1 MASVPAPDY
10 EREYRLI
17 EQLELRIASA
27 NTDDKFENIIQKFLP
42 ALILKLASDNE
53 RNRNLTIKVCQHVNQ
68 RVKLSPS
75 IRLPIPGL
83 LKNFKESP
91 NAFVRR
97 FTLVFIQQAFDR
109 TEPSTSTGLL
119 PEVLQFAIPSSTDF
133 DSTARKMWSIAFDFL
148 LNSLPNWKF
157 PERGSKADG
166 QLKDTFALT
175 EMQTCLL
182 AEKLSQF
189 LLYDP
194 KLLNPAAYVLDDDFK
209 PVFERQFRR
218 RSQVAPCIADFLFT
232 AIFTDDQ
239 RLIPAT
245 IMAVDPNASV
255 SITSDTMFKQCTFD
269 LERPESVDAL
279 FSLYQTSRPKLQIKI
294 LSLLSKSKT
303 STAQSKRILSMIKKE
318 LNSAENSLEVS
329 KLRSSLFSYLAWA
342 VSINEDIHQ
351 ISIELQRVLKEYVE
365 SQGWPNMH
373 DRSSAEASLRSKAY
387 EAIGLLAGK
396 HSQAVPNFDL
406 IVWLFTSLRCD
417 TTSDIRSSIE
427 ESLGRLINFPPL
439 AENDDFSQKLRQFLL
454 WNARAEAGDE
464 DPIYYFATVNSTKYV
479 ATRFANKSLPFHD
492 PVARLIDVLAI
503 TSSER
508 RELSEEGHRGLD
520 PYWHE
525 SNQRLLANTANQQ
538 PSLVLPSL
546 ASLTQTFFSP
556 QTGSIPQISTRAFF
570 GAAISFCYNV
580 LITQALADSDESISD
595 FTDWAS
601 KISAVTRNNTNARAL
616 LKQHISTFQDATA
629 YGTLLYQ
636 SIVGLSLGSNESSD
650 VALGLLSLT
659 NNRLIGGL
667 LPSEPLTLVQTGLT
681 QTSVQSTAARCFG
694 ILASLSPTRESLINQ
709 ELEQCAQWQSAV
721 GNDAVAA
728 RGHLLAATFAL
739 TRSSLRGEERSD
751 ATTATL
757 SKRLVD
763 IILESHDLALLN
775 AALQGLAQMG
785 LSLNPNN
792 DMNIQLGE
800 EKLIDK
806 LIAESKRENER
817 AIMALGAT
825 VNYHAETRWEPSRIS
840 GVLDRMIKLHEI
852 KKAEFHFALGEALAI
867 AAVGFKSTSLLT
879 EFDVDASLPSWGYHE
894 NLLGDLL
901 DRVIDSCKNTKP
913 SLRKA
918 AAIWLLCLIQFC
930 GGLGPVKGRL
940 RECQV
945 VFARLLNDRDE
956 VVQETGSRGLSI
968 VYEHGDKSLRD
979 DLVRDLVQSFTGS
992 SAKLSGTV
1000 DGDTQLFEDGA
1011 LPTEGG
1017 QSVTTYKD
1025 IVSLATEMGDPSL
1038 VYRFMNLASNNA
1050 IWTSR
1055 AAFGRFGLSNILADS
1070 SFLTENKKFYPK
1082 LFRYRFD
1089 PNPNVQR
1096 SMNDIW
1102 RALVKDPTTVI
1113 DQNFDLIMDDLLKN
1127 MLSGREWRA
1136 REASCAAITDLVQG
1150 RDVEKYE
1157 AYLDE
1162 IWNVAFKVLDDV
1174 KETVR
1179 LAAMKLCRSLVNML
1193 IRNLE
1198 VGQGNTT
1205 TKRASIMLQH
1215 AMPFLLKQMEG
1226 GAAQEVQQ
1234 YATASLLDI
1243 VKKSPPRSLQGFAPE
1258 VLETLVNS
1266 LSSLEHE
1273 GINYLHLNADKYGL
1287 TAEKL
1292 DQMRVSSVNASP
1304 VTEAID
1310 SCLLSINTASATAT
1324 RSALPVAGSAARD
1337 KDVEMAGVDISPVEP
1352 LREGMRR
1359 LEGCFKT
1366 AIGLP
1371 SRVALSRVIVTLVI
1385 RYPNSFQP
1393 FADKFARLSRAAVLD
1408 RNATI
1413 SVAFT
1418 TSLGYLM
1425 RLVSPKEVEATS
1437 QYAHKLYFDE
1447 SQAASHRS
1455 VAGEILQA
1463 ISKTSNDVFVNH
1475 ASILLPLALIGRNDT
1490 DPEVRELFDSV
1501 WKDNIGGA
1509 RAVQLYLAEI
1519 AALISLHIKSP
1530 LWPVKH
1536 ACCLAVADIVETL
1549 VGGQAQ
1555 FSEKEAKLLWS
1566 LVQEALGGKTWDG
1579 KERVVLMF
1587 PKFVKHSHVFWTDQ
1601 GISTQM
1607 QRLMVREAKRNNP
1620 VYRPH
1625 AIHALGEFAAARLDM
1640 DLSGEIIDYLSTLVE
1655 ELSSGDG
1662 MDVDIGHAADT
1673 KAATTTLESTVKAIA
1688 ACTFQVL
1695 RPGTKPEIKNLA
1707 LTISQRLWAEH
1718 APSVGAVLFDSVAAL
1733 FARIAAAAKQPKAG
1747 GEIPSEFEFDEFSG
1761 KVLAGLFGSAA
1772 EDRYSESVRRSRDD
1786 RRGGEAAKKTT
1797 VRLPFIAPK
1806 DDHPRLSFRDDTP
1819 RVVERMQEVSVV
1831 GGSIWDG
1838 RFLRPPR
1845 RAGSDMRTGSSPATT
1860 ETSSESAQ
1868 IDDLPPFAQLLN
1880 DEDRERKA
1888 ERSTPGTYHVVVN
1901 PDSFLHLP
1909 EYSGSSGDSD
1919 VKRQSPLRRGSVAT
1933 SQTSSHSALDGS
1945 SDPNTVVL
1953 SRFEDVPRRGAGREP
1968 KSPVS
1973 LQSRIKVEEREE
1985 VMMDCE
1991 NERALQDDKYIRQF
2005 RRVVWKQLVPA
2016 EIDRADGMDNSSA
2029 IIVESEAAFFPPL
2042 YHAMMAVSALSLA
2055 TQDEREWV
2063 DALGHYQKALPALQ
2077 SCLKSPDDLSSDG
2090 AFLTH
2095 FLLLVYEIAAA
2106 EAGHANLWSQH
2117 LSTLLRIS
2125 LLRRE
2130 VFGGERYPFIV
2141 WWICMIDL
2149 DALFTGAGSGEYVGE
2164 MLKGD
2169 IIPPPSFHLYPLG
2182 VDGSSIVYPE
2192 EVDSL
2197 PTILQLDFEVT
2208 VLAVRL
2214 GLLAQEFRRDTI
2226 FGQNGSQQ
2234 RDRDTRIRQS
2244 RIFELQEQL
2253 RQLWAAPAVMMLGA
2267 NTDHLPTRSKRLF
2280 EHTSTLYRAC
2290 IIYSHTS
2297 MWPTQRLDTTPE
2309 YDTEI
2314 AVASNQILN
2323 IASRIIN
2330 EGRADCRF
2338 LIFPIFMA
2346 GYAAMDGGPKA
2357 AAIDLIGKMERHSIG
2372 RNTSATKRV
2381 LELLYEKQ
2389 RERFMMT
2396 GQSLDVDW
2404 MDVVGEQQM
2413 LIVNFGL

>member
-1 MASVPAPDY
+1 MVDVPAPDY
-10 EREYRLI
+10 EREHRLI

-27 NTDDKFENIIQKFLP
+27 NTDEKFENIIQKFLP

-53 RNRNLTIKVCQHVNQ
+53 RNRNLTIKICQHVNQ
-68 RVKLSPS
+68 RVKLSPT
-75 IRLPIPGL
+75 IRLPISGL
-83 LKNFKESP
+83 LKNFKENQ

-133 DSTARKMWSIAFDFL
+133 DSTTRKMWSIAFDFL

-166 QLKDTFALT
+166 QLKETFALT
-175 EMQTCLL
+175 EIQTQLL
-182 AEKLSQF
+182 GEKLSQF

-194 KLLNPAAYVLDDDFK
+194 KVVNPAAPLLDEDFK
-209 PVFERQFRR
+209 PVFDRQFRR
-218 RSQVAPCIADFLFT
+218 RSQVAPRIADFLFT

-255 SITSDTMFKQCTFD
+255 SSTSDTMFKQCTFD

-303 STAQSKRILSMIKKE
+303 STSQSRRILSMIKTQ
-318 LNSAENSLEVS
+318 LNSAESSLEAS
-329 KLRSSLFSYLAWA
+329 KLRSSLFSYLTWA
-342 VSINEDIHQ
+342 VGINNDIHQ
-351 ISIELQRVLKEYVE
+351 ISIELQSVLKEYIE
-365 SQGWPNMH
+365 SQGWPTMH
-373 DRSSAEASLRSKAY
+373 DRSSADASLRSKAY

-396 HSQAVPNFDL
+396 HSQAAPNFDL

-417 TTSDIRSSIE
+417 TTSDIRASIE
-427 ESLGRLINFPPL
+427 ESLGRLMNFPPL
-439 AENDDFSQKLRQFLL
+439 TEADDFSQKLRQFLL
-454 WNARAEAGDE
+454 WNARAEPGDE

-525 SNQRLLANTANQQ
+525 SNQRLLVNTPNQQ
-538 PSLVLPSL
+538 PSLKLPNL
-546 ASLTQTFFSP
+546 ASLTETFFSL
-556 QTGSIPQISTRAFF
+556 QNGSVPQISTTTFF
-570 GAAISFCYNV
+570 GAAVSFCYNV
-580 LITQALADSDESISD
+580 LITQALADSDESITD
-595 FTDWAS
+595 FTDWSS
-601 KISAVTRNNTNARAL
+601 KISAITRNNPHARAL
-616 LKQHISTFQDATA
+616 LRQHISTFQDATA

-659 NNRLIGGL
+659 NNR
-667 LPSEPLTLVQTGLT
+667 
-681 QTSVQSTAARCFG
+681 
-694 ILASLSPTRESLINQ
+694 
-709 ELEQCAQWQSAV
+709 
-721 GNDAVAA
+721 
-728 RGHLLAATFAL
+728 
-739 TRSSLRGEERSD
+739 
-751 ATTATL
+751 
-757 SKRLVD
+757 
-763 IILESHDLALLN
+763 
-775 AALQGLAQMG
+775 
-785 LSLNPNN
+785 
-792 DMNIQLGE
+792 
-800 EKLIDK
+800 
-806 LIAESKRENER
+806 
-817 AIMALGAT
+817 AT
-825 VNYHAETRWEPSRIS
+825 VNYLAESWETSRITD
-840 GVLDRMIKLHEI
+840 VLDRMVKLHEI

-894 NLLGDLL
+894 SLLIVLL

-918 AAIWLLCLIQFC
+918 SAIWLLCLIQFC
-930 GGLGPVKGRL
+930 GDLTPMKGRL

-992 SAKLSGTV
+992 SAKMSGTV
-1000 DGDTQLFEDGA
+1000 DEDTQLFEDGA

-1025 IVSLATEMGDPSL
+1025 IVNLATEMGDPSL

-1102 RALVKDPTTVI
+1102 RALVKDPNTVI
-1113 DQNFDLIMDDLLKN
+1113 DQNFNLIMDDLLKN

-1150 RDVEKYE
+1150 REVEKYE
-1157 AYLDE
+1157 GYLDE

-1179 LAAMKLCRSLVNML
+1179 VAAMKLCRSLVNML

-1234 YATASLLDI
+1234 YATASLLDV
-1243 VKKSPPRSLQGFAPE
+1243 VKKSPPRSLQAFAPQ

-1287 TAEKL
+1287 TAEK
-1292 DQMRVSSVNASP
+1292 P
-1304 VTEAID
+1304 
-1310 SCLLSINTASATAT
+1310 TAS
-1324 RSALPVAGSAARD
+1324 VAGSTARD
-1337 KDVEMAGVDISPVEP
+1337 KDVEMAGIDISQVDP

-1385 RYPNSFQP
+1385 RYPSSFQP

-1425 RLVSPKEVEATS
+1425 RLASPKEVEATS
-1437 QYAHKLYFDE
+1437 QYALKLYFDE

-1455 VAGEILQA
+1455 VAGEIVQA
-1463 ISKTSNDVFVNH
+1463 ISKTSNDVFLNH
-1475 ASILLPLALIGRNDT
+1475 ASLFLPFAFIGRNDT
-1490 DPEVRELFDSV
+1490 DSEVRELFDSV

-1509 RAVQLYLAEI
+1509 RAVQLYLDEI
-1519 AALISLHIKSP
+1519 AALISLHVKSP

-1549 VGGQAQ
+1549 VGAQAQ
-1555 FSEKEAKLLWS
+1555 FSEREANLLWA

-1625 AIHALGEFAAARLDM
+1625 AIQALGEFAAARLDM
-1640 DLSGEIIDYLSTLVE
+1640 DLSEEIIDYLSTLVE
-1655 ELSSGDG
+1655 ELSSNDG
-1662 MDVDIGHAADT
+1662 MDVDIGHTSDT
-1673 KAATTTLESTVKAIA
+1673 KATTRTTESSLKAIA
-1688 ACTFQVL
+1688 ACAFQVL
-1695 RPGTKPEIKNLA
+1695 RPDTKSEIRDLA
-1707 LTISQRLWAEH
+1707 LTISQRLWTEH
-1718 APSVGAVLFDSVAAL
+1718 GPTVGVALFDSLAA
-1733 FARIAAAAKQPKAG
+1733 FFTTIAPAARQTNATS
-1747 GEIPSEFEFDEFSG
+1747 SEFEFEVFSA
-1761 KVLAGLFGSAA
+1761 KVLATLFGSVVERKFQPKRAA
-1772 EDRYSESVRRSRDD
+1772 PARPQHPPTIKTAAPLKDRMR
-1786 RRGGEAAKKTT
+1786 
-1797 VRLPFIAPK
+1797 
-1806 DDHPRLSFRDDTP
+1806 PRLSFRDDTP
-1819 RVVERMQEVSVV
+1819 RVVERMQEVSIV

-1845 RAGSDMRTGSSPATT
+1845 RAGSDLRTGSSPATT

-1909 EYSGSSGDSD
+1909 D
-1919 VKRQSPLRRGSVAT
+1919 
-1933 SQTSSHSALDGS
+1933 HSALDAS
-1945 SDPNTVVL
+1945 TDPNTVVL
-1953 SRFEDVPRRGAGREP
+1953 TRFEDVPRRGAGREP

-1985 VMMDCE
+1985 MLMDCE
-1991 NERALQDDKYIRQF
+1991 TERALLQDDKYIRQF

-2226 FGQNGSQQ
+2226 FGKNGSQQ

-2267 NTDHLPTRSKRLF
+2267 NTEHLPTRSKRLF